1 MTALTGPTP
10 LNAFLSA
17 LDFARQGIDRGLQQQ
32 SAAAQEIASASVRR
46 EAPGVE
52 PLVQM
57 LEARQQVA
65 ASAKVVESVD
75 RVLGSILNVKA

>member
-1 MTALTGPTP
+1 MSAIAGPTS

-17 LDFARQGIDRGLQQQ
+17 LDYARQGMDRGLQQQ
-32 SAAAQEIASASVRR
+32 AEAAQQIATAPVRR
-46 EAPGVE
+46 EAPAVE
-52 PLVQM
+52 PIVQM

-75 RVLGSILNVKA
+75 RMLGTILNVKA

>member
-17 LDFARQGIDRGLQQQ
+17 LDYARQGVDRGLQQQ
-32 SAAAQEIASASVRR
+32 SEAAQQIASASVKR

-52 PLVQM
+52 PVVKL

-75 RVLGSILNVKA
+75 RVLGSILNVRA

>member
-1 MTALTGPTP
+1 MSAVTGPVT

-17 LDFARQGIDRGLQQQ
+17 LDYARQGIDRGLQQQ
-32 SAAAQEIASASVRR
+32 SEAAQQIATAPVRH
-46 EAPGVE
+46 EAPSADSIVK
-52 PLVQM
+52 M